1 MDFDHSDIAH
11 LFTKALFVH
20 ESGRHDS
27 ILHDNYRLHRVELR
41 SGAPGHGQM
50 SRRGHILKQNHDF

>member
-20 ESGRHDS
+20 ESGRHGS

-50 SRRGHILKQNHDF
+50 SRRGHI

>member
-11 LFTKALFVH
+11 LFTKALFFH
-20 ESGRHDS
+20 ESGRHGS

-50 SRRGHILKQNHDF
+50 SRRGHI